1 MTIFNS
7 YVKLPE
13 GNRIMMYLLT
23 PSWTTSML
31 WPLGWEESLTT
42 GDCIHKHL
50 QTVMFVVY
58 DGHFNR
64 ENEFLN
70 HWNWAKRPTSWCFLR
85 WWYPHLEEPKI
96 AEAHPFRACELEDCT
111 KIIPGYTPGTHW
123 NPIGH
128 GSIGVPWP
136 GQPQR
141 CHPNGKPPSQAK
153 RL

>member
-70 HWNWAKRPTSWCFLR
+70 HWNWAKRTTSWCFLR

-96 AEAHPFRACELEDCT
+96 AEAHPFRAWRLHQDYPRLYTRGHPRAAT
-111 KIIPGYTPGTHW
+111 KMSPQWQTPFA
-123 NPIGH
+123 
-128 GSIGVPWP
+128 
-136 GQPQR
+136 
-141 CHPNGKPPSQAK
+141 SQASSQTTIN
-153 RL
+153 